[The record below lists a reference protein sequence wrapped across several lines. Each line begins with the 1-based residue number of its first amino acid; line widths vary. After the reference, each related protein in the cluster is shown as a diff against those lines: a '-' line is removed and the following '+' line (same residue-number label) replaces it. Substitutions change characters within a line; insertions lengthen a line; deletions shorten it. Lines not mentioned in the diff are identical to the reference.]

1 MGTYSDYT
9 TVLNKAKA
17 ALSKVG
23 RSYTFSNS
31 PSQGSKMYPVAL
43 TELMNAIDYAHNGMT
58 SGSSSTGCSSNHS
71 YTACDSNYTTRYDG
85 AKSSVQWS
93 DYQHMSY
100 GNG

>member
-23 RSYTFSNS
+23 RSYTFSHS

-43 TELMNAIDYAHNGMT
+43 TELMDAIDYAHNGMT
-58 SGSSSTGCSSNHS
+58 SGTSSPGCSSNHS
-71 YTACDSNYTTRYDG
+71 YSACDSNY
-85 AKSSVQWS
+85 SSVKNHCDNWGS
-93 DYQHMSY
+93 AHEHKSY

>member
-31 PSQGSKMYPVAL
+31 PSQGGMMYPVAL
-43 TELMNAIDYAHNGMT
+43 TEIMNAIDYASGGMT
-58 SGSSSTGCSSNHS
+58 SGTSSPGCSSNHS
-71 YTACDSNYTTRYDG
+71 YTACPSNYTTRYDG

-93 DYQHMSY
+93 DYQHISY

>member
-31 PSQGSKMYPVAL
+31 PSQGGMMYPVAL
-43 TELMNAIDYAHNGMT
+43 TEIMNAIDYASGGMT
-58 SGSSSTGCSSNHS
+58 SGTSSPGCSSNHS
-71 YTACDSNYTTRYDG
+71 YTTCPSNYSAYYDG
-85 AKSSVQWS
+85 NKTAVQWS
-93 DYQHMSY
+93 DYVHISY